1 MWIQG
6 NQFKTLAKWQY
17 APARIFTGDAYRDGI
32 NNIPLGDY
40 RYLKNTLD
48 FAQLKSDDIIYTHT
62 FYADQLFE
70 KLEKL
75 ENTQF
80 TVVTHNADTNVQ
92 FIPPD
97 NVYWFTTNVNVRYKS
112 VRSIP
117 IGLEND
123 FWLRDKKKIM
133 EGKLKNPKKYKN
145 LVYINHNVKTN
156 PKKRQKPYDV
166 LRREKYATVHMGS
179 NGTGF
184 ENYIDNVYNHPFVV
198 CPEGNGIDTHRI
210 WECLYMNTIPICLKN
225 INLEF
230 YDDLP
235 ILTLNDW
242 EEMNEKFLY
251 DTFMEMSHKPWNWEK
266 LTFEYW
272 KKEICPTYTS

>member
-1 MWIQG
+1 MG
-6 NQFKTLAKWQY
+6 HS
-17 APARIFTGDAYRDGI
+17 YRDGV
-32 NNIPLGDY
+32 NNIPVGDY
-40 RYLKNTLD
+40 RYLRNTLD

-75 ENTQF
+75 EYQQF
-80 TVVTHNADTNVQ
+80 TIVTHNCDTNVD
-92 FIPPD
+92 FPPPD
-97 NVYWFTTNVNVRYKS
+97 NVYWFTTNVAIRYKS

-117 IGLEND
+117 IGIEND
-123 FWLRDKKKIM
+123 LWLKDKKRIM
-133 EGKLKNPKKYKN
+133 EGKLKNPKQYKN
-145 LVYINHNVKTN
+145 LVYINHNIATN

-166 LRREKYATVHMGS
+166 LRGEKYATQHMGA
-179 NGTGF
+179 NGQGF
-184 ENYIDNVYNHPFVV
+184 ENYIDNVYNHPFVI

-210 WECLYMNTIPICLKN
+210 WECLYMNTIPICTKN

-230 YDDLP
+230 YSDLP
-235 ILTLNDW
+235 ILVLNDW

-251 DTFMEMSHKPWNWEK
+251 DTFMEMSHKEWNMDK

-272 KKEICPTYTS
+272 EKEITGI